1 MSLHHEKNHPRLC
14 AAYFRHDNFLWR
26 TWHVI
31 FLHTKFPIAIKI
43 SHVAFFQCVWI
54 KPHSSNLTNVES
66 LTSNFGQSVQICC
79 REKEENNSNCKAF
92 CVTRK
97 RKKKSSIRVE
107 LIQITSLETVL
118 GPSPFR
124 TYVDDSAE
132 FSNFADKQDFT
143 PTMRNW
149 VP

>member
-79 REKEENNSNCKAF
+79 REKEKEENNSNCKAF

-124 TYVDDSAE
+124 TYVDDS
-132 FSNFADKQDFT
+132 S
-143 PTMRNW
+143 
-149 VP
+149 

>member
-1 MSLHHEKNHPRLC
+1 MSLHREKNHPRLC
-14 AAYFRHDNFLWR
+14 AAYFRHYYFLWS

-43 SHVAFFQCVWI
+43 SHVAFLQCVWI

-66 LTSNFGQSVQICC
+66 LTSNFGQSVQMCC
-79 REKEENNSNCKAF
+79 REKEKEENNGNCKAF

-118 GPSPFR
+118 CPSPFR
-124 TYVDDSAE
+124 TYEDDS
-132 FSNFADKQDFT
+132 F
-143 PTMRNW
+143 
-149 VP
+149 